1 MNKLNPEVTMFD
13 VIVIGSGTG
22 GYVSA
27 IRAAQNGLKTA
38 IVEINEIGGTCLN
51 RGCIPTKAL
60 IGSVEV
66 IHKLKL
72 ADSFGVHIEAM
83 TFDWEEIQQRKEKI
97 VNKLTSGVEFL
108 LNKNGVKIIR
118 GLASFDSNK
127 KVSVKYENGK
137 EELFETN
144 NIIVATGSEPL
155 EPEMFKVDH
164 RNVLNSTDALNLS
177 KLPRS
182 MVIVGSGAIGLEFAT
197 IFAKLG
203 VEVDIIEMLP
213 DIAPEIHDRKI
224 ARTLALSLKKCGIK
238 IHTGEKVEAVETD
251 GDGVVIKTDK
261 GNNFEAEKALI
272 AIGRAIKNGL
282 LKESGAEFDGHFVK
296 VNDKMETS
304 IKGIYAVGDIT
315 GGPLLA
321 HKAEFE
327 GIVAADSIAGKDN
340 KRELFRNIPACIFT
354 IPPVATC
361 GYTEDD
367 AKKDGIE
374 VKIGEFNYSA
384 NGKALAM
391 GESTGF
397 CKVVTEKNSGKII
410 GVQML
415 GEGADIMISE
425 ASVLIKEGINAEEF
439 SHIIHPHPTI
449 GEIFMESVHD
459 SIDESIHKFKIKR

>member
-1 MNKLNPEVTMFD
+1 MFD

-38 IVEINEIGGTCLN
+38 IVEAGDIGGTCLN
-51 RGCIPTKAL
+51 RGCIPTKAI

-66 IHKLKL
+66 VHKFNI
-72 ADSFGVHIEAM
+72 AGSFGVHINEM
-83 TFDWEEIQQRKEKI
+83 SFNWDEIQNRKEQI

-108 LNKNGVKIIR
+108 LKKNGVEIIR
-118 GLASFDSNK
+118 GFASVDFNK
-127 KVSVKYENGK
+127 KVSVKHKDGK
-137 EELFETN
+137 EESFETK

-155 EPEMFKVDH
+155 EPAIFNVDH
-164 RNVLNSTDALNLS
+164 KRVLNSTDALNMG
-177 KLPRS
+177 KLPNS
-182 MVIVGSGAIGLEFAT
+182 IVIVGSGAIGLEFAT
-197 IFAKLG
+197 VFAKLG

-224 ARTLALSLKKCGIK
+224 VRTLALSLKKCGIK
-238 IHTGEKVEAVETD
+238 IHTGEKVESVEV
-251 GDGVVIKTDK
+251 GQNEVVIKTDK
-261 GNNFEAEKALI
+261 GNSFKAEKALI
-272 AIGRAIKNGL
+272 AIGRAINNDL
-282 LKESGAEFDGHFVK
+282 LKKLGADFDGHFVK
-296 VNDKMETS
+296 VKENMETS
-304 IKGIYAVGDIT
+304 IEGVYAVGDIT

-327 GIVAADSIAGKDN
+327 GVVAADSIAGKVN

-367 AKKDGIE
+367 AKKEGID
-374 VKIGEFNYSA
+374 VKTGDFNYSA

-410 GVQML
+410 GVQII

-425 ASVLIKEGINAEEF
+425 ASVLIKEGISAEEF
-439 SHIIHPHPTI
+439 SHIIHPHPTL
-449 GEIFMESVHD
+449 GEILMESVHD
-459 SIDESIHKFKIKR
+459 SLDESIHKFKIKR